1 MKVKNVHFPEQQI
14 ERLDALATHSG
25 IKRAEHIRRA
35 IDVYLLQ
42 AATIYPGWNNT
53 GGGENA
59 DTHE

>member
-1 MKVKNVHFPEQQI
+1 MEVINTHFTTQQI
-14 ERLDALATHSG
+14 AHLKTLVTHTG
-25 IKRAEHIRRA
+25 ITRAEHIRRA

-53 GGGENA
+53 GGRENA